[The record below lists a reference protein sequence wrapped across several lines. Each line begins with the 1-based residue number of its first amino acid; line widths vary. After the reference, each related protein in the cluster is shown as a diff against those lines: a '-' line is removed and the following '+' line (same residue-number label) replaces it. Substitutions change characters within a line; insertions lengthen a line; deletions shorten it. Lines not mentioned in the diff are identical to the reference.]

1 MKSSSWCL
9 TSFKCSSMFRKL
21 DESDDKFIHSKL
33 KRKSCKLI
41 MSQEGST
48 GHSLAVLFWWEF
60 RKRFQKFLFWSKIL
74 QLWLNTTHK
83 TSLWYFY
90 HYLEHYKHLSQ
101 HQTCAI
107 WNWIMSN
114 FCLQVRSQL
123 IPDNHMIIQMHNRT
137 NTFSQLSGL
146 AELDLCVI
154 TTKRASARRAQL
166 GALASE
172 KLLDHT
178 DVGMSSCFGK
188 LHAASYTS
196 DTGKADAAAVFH

>member
-1 MKSSSWCL
+1 
-9 TSFKCSSMFRKL
+9 MFRKL
-21 DESDDKFIHSKL
+21 DEGDDKFIHSKL
-33 KRKSCKLI
+33 KWKSCKLI

-74 QLWLNTTHK
+74 QLWLNTTQK
-83 TSLWYFY
+83 TILCTYVTTWSIINTC
-90 HYLEHYKHLSQ
+90 HST
-101 HQTCAI
+101 QTCAI
-107 WNWIMSN
+107 WNSIVFN
-114 FCLQVRSQL
+114 FWLQVRSQL
-123 IPDNHMIIQMHNRT
+123 TLDNHMIIQMHNRT

-154 TTKRASARRAQL
+154 TTRRASARRAQL
-166 GALASE
+166 GARASE